1 MKATEYTATEHMAT
15 EHTATEHT
23 ATEHTE
29 HTDLPFGVR
38 AFARVL
44 PSVDRDSVL
53 GDLLEEA
60 EFRRMFGAR
69 RAIWLATEC
78 GAIAAGLSLQRVKGW
93 FAVPPVREVVSGIA
107 LDGRGALRDG
117 PSGALLRAFVFVA
130 SVATLAFAVEVL
142 VRTLMT
148 AAGL

>member
-1 MKATEYTATEHMAT
+1 MKATEYT
-15 EHTATEHT
+15 
-23 ATEHTE
+23 EHTE
-29 HTDLPFGVR
+29 LPFGVR
-38 AFARVL
+38 AFARAL

-60 EFRRMFGAR
+60 EFRGLLGAR
-69 RAIWLATEC
+69 RALWLAGEC
-78 GAIAAGLSLQRVKGW
+78 GTIAAGLSLQRVKGW
-93 FAVPPVREVVSGIA
+93 FAVPPVREVVSGLAI
-107 LDGRGALRDG
+107 DGRGALRDG
-117 PSGALLRAFVFVA
+117 PAGAIVRACVFVA